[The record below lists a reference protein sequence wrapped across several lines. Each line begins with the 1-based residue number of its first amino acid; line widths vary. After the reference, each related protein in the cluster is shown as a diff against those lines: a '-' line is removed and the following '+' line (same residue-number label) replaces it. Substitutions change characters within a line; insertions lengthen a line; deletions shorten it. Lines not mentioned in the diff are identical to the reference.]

1 MKLNY
6 IVEEN
11 CKYTN
16 INQILINEFNIFETK
31 KTIENLF
38 ILATNRMTD
47 TLLENNLLDNKYISL
62 GDLPSRCIVIGY
74 TNDDL
79 RILEER

>member
-1 MKLNY
+1 
-6 IVEEN
+6 
-11 CKYTN
+11 
-16 INQILINEFNIFETK
+16 
-31 KTIENLF
+31 
-38 ILATNRMTD
+38 MTD
-47 TLLENNLLDNKYISL
+47 ILLENNLLDYKYISL

>member
-1 MKLNY
+1 MV
-6 IVEEN
+6 IV
-11 CKYTN
+11 
-16 INQILINEFNIFETK
+16 NEFNIFETK

-38 ILATNRMTD
+38 ISATNRMTD
-47 TLLENNLLDNKYISL
+47 ILLENNLLDNKYISL